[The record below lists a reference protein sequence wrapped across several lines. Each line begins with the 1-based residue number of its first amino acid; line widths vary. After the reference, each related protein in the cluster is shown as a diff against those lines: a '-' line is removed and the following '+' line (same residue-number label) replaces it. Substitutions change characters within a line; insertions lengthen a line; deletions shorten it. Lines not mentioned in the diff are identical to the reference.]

1 MAAFFHLL
9 PMFKLQR
16 IGLLM
21 PLFLSSYEWLGKK
34 PGASRTTTGC
44 QGQESK
50 PSDGIMRHLIAD
62 EFTTPICNGLR
73 GCVLKPCGWTIFLLE
88 TNKDPTAGHQPWAKK
103 HQPTF
108 LEQFSTELPVF
119 FSINQSSHF
128 PEIFLRLLGS
138 FLVTRRFTEKFMME
152 REVREAY
159 SNTNQG
165 IAVPWRRMYRVGHA
179 RAKWLFRWIS
189 WEYHGCLGPIE
200 HHGHIPREY
209 HQSWFIYQCLVGQ
222 SSKIRHCPWLVSVYR
237 VMSETKFEGW
247 SGWWWT
253 G

>member
-34 PGASRTTTGC
+34 PGASRTTAGC

-62 EFTTPICNGLR
+62 EFTTPIYNGLR
-73 GCVLKPCGWTIFLLE
+73 GCVLKSCGWTIFWLE

-108 LEQFSTELPVF
+108 LEQFSTELPV
-119 FSINQSSHF
+119 
-128 PEIFLRLLGS
+128 S
-138 FLVTRRFTEKFMME
+138 FLHQPVVTFSWDFPQVAGKLPGNAPIYG
-152 REVREAY
+152 EVHDGE
-159 SNTNQG
+159 G
-165 IAVPWRRMYRVGHA
+165 GA
-179 RAKWLFRWIS
+179 RGL
-189 WEYHGCLGPIE
+189 
-200 HHGHIPREY
+200 
-209 HQSWFIYQCLVGQ
+209 
-222 SSKIRHCPWLVSVYR
+222 
-237 VMSETKFEGW
+237 
-247 SGWWWT
+247 
-253 G
+253 